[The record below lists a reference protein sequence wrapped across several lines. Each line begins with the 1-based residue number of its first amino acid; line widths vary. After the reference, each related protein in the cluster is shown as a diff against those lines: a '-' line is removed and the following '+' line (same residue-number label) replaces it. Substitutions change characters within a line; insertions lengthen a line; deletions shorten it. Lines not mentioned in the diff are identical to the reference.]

1 MRKYFILIL
10 LIILPILASAQYN
23 NNHQLQQSRSI
34 ERQMTAQNQK
44 LLNQV
49 AKSDQDQ
56 ATRARMNQ
64 LMNKTAA
71 VDKKITSEEKN
82 KKNLEEKTTKLNSDL
97 KAKKDKL
104 TTLENS
110 GNTADIDTQKD
121 IEKTKEQINKTEE
134 KLNKI
139 KSELETSSKK
149 VEDLKKEK
157 EISLTSK
164 ADLKKKE
171 KEEKERKQKQE
182 EINQALLKNLNK

>member
-10 LIILPILASAQYN
+10 LIMLPILASAQYN

-49 AKSDQDQ
+49 AKSDQDW

-64 LMNKTAA
+64 LMNKTAT

-97 KAKKDKL
+97 KAQKDKL

-110 GNTADIDTQKD
+110 GKTADIDTQKD

-164 ADLKKKE
+164 ADLEKKE

>member
-1 MRKYFILIL
+1 
-10 LIILPILASAQYN
+10 
-23 NNHQLQQSRSI
+23 
-34 ERQMTAQNQK
+34 
-44 LLNQV
+44 
-49 AKSDQDQ
+49 
-56 ATRARMNQ
+56 
-64 LMNKTAA
+64 MNKTAT

-97 KAKKDKL
+97 KAQKDKL

-110 GNTADIDTQKD
+110 GKTADIDTQKD

-134 KLNKI
+134 RLNKI

-164 ADLKKKE
+164 ADLEKKE

>member
-10 LIILPILASAQYN
+10 LIMLPILASAQYN

-49 AKSDQDQ
+49 AKSDQDW

-64 LMNKTAA
+64 LMNKTAT

-97 KAKKDKL
+97 KAQKDKL

-134 KLNKI
+134 RLNKI

-164 ADLKKKE
+164 ADLEKKE